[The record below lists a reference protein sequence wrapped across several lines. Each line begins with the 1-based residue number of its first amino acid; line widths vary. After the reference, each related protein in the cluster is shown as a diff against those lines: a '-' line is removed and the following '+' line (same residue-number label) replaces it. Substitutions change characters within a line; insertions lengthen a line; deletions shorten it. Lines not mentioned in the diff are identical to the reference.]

1 MPTPAGKC
9 VPPTTNFKL
18 GVNFWNDQVPGLF
31 GAGGGY
37 VLVNEVADLQKVI
50 GHTQFTPIFRFDYS
64 SGQAVPNCIAPN
76 GQICARGSTEGN
88 CITCNTWIDA
98 FTRRIDDYPQVKLYI
113 VGNEPWNENVFFEQY
128 VAAYEAL
135 WRHVHGGDGKPRDVC
150 LLVAGQAPHRAE
162 EGLNTANWL
171 GKVADK
177 LDKQG
182 VDVDGY
188 TIHANGF
195 GLEYDKSRKGDN
207 PVPSHPNRQDV
218 YGRRGHGSEPQ

>member
-1 MPTPAGKC
+1 MLRHKLTTLVQIGLSLLVLALIAGCQPTETPTPPAPTAPVPTPTEAPPGPTPTPSRTFTPGPTPTPTGTPTPGPTPTPTRTATNAPTSTATNTPTPAGTATNTPMPTPAGKC

-64 SGQAVPNCIAPN
+64 NNQAVPNCIAPN

-113 VGNEPWNENVFFEQY
+113 NV
-128 VAAYEAL
+128 V
-135 WRHVHGGDGKPRDVC
+135 
-150 LLVAGQAPHRAE
+150 
-162 EGLNTANWL
+162 
-171 GKVADK
+171 K
-177 LDKQG
+177 LR
-182 VDVDGY
+182 
-188 TIHANGF
+188 
-195 GLEYDKSRKGDN
+195 LES
-207 PVPSHPNRQDV
+207 SL
-218 YGRRGHGSEPQ
+218 